1 MPGAQIALRL
11 KDLGY
16 RVQTMADAT
25 GLVSAATAT
34 GALVAFV
41 DLASDQA
48 AANQAILGLRGSSAT
63 QHLPLIAFCG
73 EGEERLQA
81 DARAAGAT
89 LVVSETALLQQLKPL
104 LDQALALD

>member
-11 KDLGY
+11 KELGY
-16 RVQTMADAT
+16 RVQTMADAA
-25 GLVSAATAT
+25 GLVAAATGT

-41 DLASDQA
+41 DLAADEA
-48 AANQAILGLRGSSAT
+48 AANQAILGVRANSAT

-73 EGEERLQA
+73 AGEERLQA
-81 DARAAGAT
+81 AARAAGAT
-89 LVVSETALLQQLKPL
+89 LVVSETALLQQLRPL

>member
-16 RVQTMADAT
+16 RVQTIPEAIDLM
-25 GLVSAATAT
+25 SAASGT
-34 GALVAFV
+34 GPLVVFV
-41 DLASDQA
+41 DLAVHQTA
-48 AANQAILGLRGSSAT
+48 VNQAILGMRANPAT

-73 EGEERLQA
+73 AGQERLQCA
-81 DARAAGAT
+81 ARAAGAT

-104 LDQALALD
+104 LDQALAMD